1 MTDQPRYTAKPWPVI
16 RNALVTLLDQ
26 SRAHPIYGLGEAD
39 VTEALAAIR
48 RLQKETRIAVSLHA
62 FIVYC
67 MTRAM
72 REHAVT
78 QTYRRKNELITF
90 EDIDVL
96 TPIDKRLPSGV
107 RIPVGH
113 IVRAAQTKS
122 LAEINWELRQAVQA
136 TDLDHDPAV
145 QMRRRFA
152 RMPKPVR
159 WWLARRAMRDPFLLK
174 KIHGTTGITSI
185 QSHGFTNPLFPLP
198 PAIHTLS
205 FSVGNLCERLKL
217 DESGAVVRRKVICLT
232 GAADHDV
239 MDGMQ
244 LTRFSY
250 DFTRL
255 LETAAGLDDT
265 FVRETRRLA
274 TPAREE
280 RASAA
285 ASS

>member
-1 MTDQPRYTAKPWPVI
+1 MKDQPRYSEKPWPVI

-26 SRAHPIYGLGEAD
+26 SRPHAIYGLGEAD
-39 VTEALAAIR
+39 VTDSLAAIR
-48 RLQKETRIAVSLHA
+48 RIQKETRVAVSLHA
-62 FIVYC
+62 FILYC

-72 REHAVT
+72 REHPVT
-78 QTYRRKNELITF
+78 LTYRRKDKLVTF

-96 TPIDKRLPSGV
+96 TPIDKRLPGGV

-113 IVRAAQTKS
+113 IVRAAQEKS
-122 LAEINWELRQAVQA
+122 LADINWELRHAVQA
-136 TDLDHDPAV
+136 MDLDHDPAV
-145 QMRRRFA
+145 RMRRRFA
-152 RMPKPVR
+152 RMPKLVR

-174 KIHGTTGITSI
+174 RIHGTTGITSI

-205 FSVGNLCERLKL
+205 FSVGNLCDRVKL
-217 DESGAVVRRKVICLT
+217 DDSGAVVKRKVVCLT

-250 DFTRL
+250 DFSRL
-255 LETAAGLDDT
+255 LESAAGLDES

-274 TPAREE
+274 AADSEE
-280 RASAA
+280 RAASAR
-285 ASS
+285 S